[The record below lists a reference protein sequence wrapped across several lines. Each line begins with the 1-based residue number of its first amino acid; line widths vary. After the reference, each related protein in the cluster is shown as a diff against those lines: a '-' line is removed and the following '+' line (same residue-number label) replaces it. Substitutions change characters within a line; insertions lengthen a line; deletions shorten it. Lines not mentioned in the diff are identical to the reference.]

1 MVSRIRRSSE
11 EAGPRGVAGSLIDV
25 LNPALWIL
33 APLVIWEIA
42 ARGMR
47 LPDYILPLPS
57 QVVLRLVADR
67 DNLLLQAGRSSLLIV
82 EGFLVG
88 AIPGVAVG
96 LLMASARLLEKAL
109 YPLIV
114 FIQTTP
120 QIAIAPLLIVWFG
133 YGALPKV
140 MLAAMLTFFPVLVD
154 SSTGFKSIDPRVF
167 YVTRSMGASRWQTF
181 RRVQLP
187 AALPL
192 IVSGC
197 KISLLISVTVV
208 IVVEFLSS
216 NEGLGYVAVRALSN
230 QDLSL
235 MFAAIFMA
243 IGIGL
248 AFSYLV
254 DLGEW
259 LLMPWVRV
267 GRRGR

>member
-1 MVSRIRRSSE
+1 GNI
-11 EAGPRGVAGSLIDV
+11 LDI

-33 APLVIWEIA
+33 GPLVLWEIA
-42 ARGMR
+42 ARGFR

-57 QVVLRLVADR
+57 QVAVRLVADR
-67 DNLLLQAGRSSLLIV
+67 DTLLLQAGRSSILIV

-88 AIPGVAVG
+88 AIPGVLFG

-140 MLAAMLTFFPVLVD
+140 LLAAMLTFFPVLVD
-154 SSTGFKSIDPRVF
+154 SSTGFKTIDPRIF
-167 YVTRSMGASRWQTF
+167 HVTRSMGASRWQTF

-187 AALPL
+187 SALPL

-230 QDLSL
+230 QDLPL
-235 MFAAIFMA
+235 MFAAIFVV

-254 DLGEW
+254 DLAEW

-267 GRRGR
+267 QRRAG

>member
-1 MVSRIRRSSE
+1 
-11 EAGPRGVAGSLIDV
+11 
-25 LNPALWIL
+25 
-33 APLVIWEIA
+33 
-42 ARGMR
+42 
-47 LPDYILPLPS
+47 
-57 QVVLRLVADR
+57 
-67 DNLLLQAGRSSLLIV
+67 
-82 EGFLVG
+82 
-88 AIPGVAVG
+88 
-96 LLMASARLLEKAL
+96 MASARLLEKAL

-154 SSTGFKSIDPRVF
+154 SSTGFKSIDPRIF

-235 MFAAIFMA
+235 MFAAIFTA

-267 GRRGR
+267 GTERPLSRQSRETSNRGRSTMPIGISRRKLAVLSAVGLAAGLAWGSPRPRPPTI